1 MTTRPPADSMVL
13 ENTTLVIRCCSWAN
27 SANAGVISGA
37 SAGSW
42 PVATPSH
49 KGTNT
54 SCMTRLRA
62 KVSAIRKNWL
72 T

>member
-1 MTTRPPADSMVL
+1 MVL
-13 ENTTLVIRCCSWAN
+13 ENTTLVMRCCSWAN

-37 SAGSW
+37 SAGSC

-49 KGTNT
+49 QGMIA
-54 SCMTRLRA
+54 SYMTRLMA
-62 KVSAIRKNWL
+62 QVSAARKNWL